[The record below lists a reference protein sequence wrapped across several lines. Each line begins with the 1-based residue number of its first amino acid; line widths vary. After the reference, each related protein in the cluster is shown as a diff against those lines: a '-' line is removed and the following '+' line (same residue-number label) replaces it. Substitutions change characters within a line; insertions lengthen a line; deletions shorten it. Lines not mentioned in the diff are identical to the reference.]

1 MFSTDLQLVESD
13 CSHQK
18 NLPWPCRNWKTL
30 VASVQTFMLWQ
41 QATVEVTPQDS
52 FIIACS
58 HHIHVG
64 VILHTHGELHI
75 QCNANWEVATTSPF
89 RKKLHHSHV
98 LSMKVAPGT
107 ILVSWSQHHFVV
119 IRKPELQ
126 VHKSSHFG
134 SKQQQ
139 MSPDEIPLL
148 LLVRATYI
156 RVLFFTHILFIITR
170 QGRSQDF
177 SKGGGL
183 KLWKQK
189 PWKGKIACD

>member
-1 MFSTDLQLVESD
+1 
-13 CSHQK
+13 
-18 NLPWPCRNWKTL
+18 
-30 VASVQTFMLWQ
+30 
-41 QATVEVTPQDS
+41 
-52 FIIACS
+52 
-58 HHIHVG
+58 
-64 VILHTHGELHI
+64 
-75 QCNANWEVATTSPF
+75 
-89 RKKLHHSHV
+89 
-98 LSMKVAPGT
+98 MKVAPGT

-177 SKGGGL
+177 SKGGG
-183 KLWKQK
+183 
-189 PWKGKIACD
+189 